1 MKQKVL
7 VTGAAGYI
15 GSVLCERLLDA
26 GHQVV
31 GVDNLMYGQ
40 TSLFHLAANPGF
52 QFVQADVMVMDT
64 MRPLYAKADVI
75 IPLAAIVGAAAVD
88 RIPHIAHDTHVMAI
102 RAMVNCLSSEQVV
115 IYPNTNSGYGI
126 GGEDVCTEETPML
139 PISQYGSQ
147 KLEGEEVV
155 MEHPKAISLRLATVF
170 GVSPRMRFDLL
181 VNNFCYM
188 AYYNRT
194 LVIYEGHARRN
205 YVHVRDVA
213 KAMEH
218 CIQYHRVSSMAGQV
232 YNLGND
238 AQNLT
243 KIGLAQRVATEA
255 YQEFGIEVQVIEAPV
270 GTDPDKRDYI
280 VSSEKLAKADFRA
293 SFPLEVGIQEVFRL
307 CSMLPRPR
315 YRNV

>member
-1 MKQKVL
+1 MKHKVL

-52 QFVQADVMVMDT
+52 QFVRAEVMDLGT
-64 MRPLYAKADVI
+64 MRLLYARADVI
-75 IPLAAIVGAAAVD
+75 IPLAALVGAAACD
-88 RIPHIAHDTHVMAI
+88 RNHILAYETNVLAI
-102 RAMVNCLSSEQVV
+102 DEMVKSLSPEQLI

-126 GGEDVCTEETPML
+126 GGEEVCTEETPMT
-139 PISQYGSQ
+139 PISLYGQYKKQ
-147 KLEGEEVV
+147 GEDIV
-155 MEHPKAISLRLATVF
+155 MTHPKAISLRLATVF

-181 VNNFCYM
+181 VNDFCHR
-188 AYYNRT
+188 AYHDRT

-205 YVHVRDVA
+205 YVHVSDVA

-218 CIQYHRVSSMAGQV
+218 CIQYHRVCNMAGQV

-238 AQNLT
+238 DANST
-243 KIGLAQRVATEA
+243 KIDLARLVADEA
-255 YQEFGIEVQVIEAPV
+255 RMEFGLGVKVIKAFS
-270 GTDPDKRDYI
+270 GTDPDRRDYI
-280 VSSEKLAKADFRA
+280 VSSQKLAGTEFHAVY
-293 SFPLEVGIQEVFRL
+293 PLQAGIHEVMRL
-307 CSMLPRPR
+307 CGMLPRPR
-315 YRNV
+315 YRND

>member
-126 GGEDVCTEETPML
+126 GGEDVCTEETHQSLCYWRELGCPLCDLFDCAHTLNVQILGTLLSALRFFLIPFVRNSLDFFTMHRH
-139 PISQYGSQ
+139 
-147 KLEGEEVV
+147 EGTAQSLDVVIREQTRRARQIIEVV
-155 MEHPKAISLRLATVF
+155 RHASL
-170 GVSPRMRFDLL
+170 D
-181 VNNFCYM
+181 
-188 AYYNRT
+188 
-194 LVIYEGHARRN
+194 
-205 YVHVRDVA
+205 
-213 KAMEH
+213 
-218 CIQYHRVSSMAGQV
+218 
-232 YNLGND
+232 
-238 AQNLT
+238 
-243 KIGLAQRVATEA
+243 IGLQRV
-255 YQEFGIEVQVIEAPV
+255 
-270 GTDPDKRDYI
+270 
-280 VSSEKLAKADFRA
+280 
-293 SFPLEVGIQEVFRL
+293 
-307 CSMLPRPR
+307 
-315 YRNV
+315 